1 VATES
6 YQTQLERIQ
15 TAIGEIESGAQD
27 VTYDGKRVRRADLD
41 VLYAREDR
49 LRRLT
54 ARAARA
60 GIRVRL
66 GTPV

>member
-1 VATES
+1 MATES

-15 TAIGEIESGAQD
+15 IAIAEIESGAQD

-41 VLYAREDR
+41 VLYVREDR
-49 LRRLT
+49 LRRL
-54 ARAARA
+54 AARGA
-60 GIRVRL
+60 RGGIRVRL